1 MFLTPANSC
10 RFSQVGRVGGA
21 SAVSSLDESLHR
33 ILAVDGVRSATLIDL
48 ATGMVVRSAGEELPA
63 LPSAAASLAL
73 EAQAAGRA
81 QGPLRPG
88 GDLDE
93 ISLVTSKRLLLTK
106 VLDARR
112 PGEGLLLFVDVD
124 RARANPALATLRIG
138 QAAPTV
144 LA

>member
-1 MFLTPANSC
+1 MFLTPAGWC
-10 RFSQVGRVGGA
+10 RFSQVGGE
-21 SAVSSLDESLHR
+21 VSSLDESLRR
-33 ILAVDGVRSATLIDL
+33 ILAVEGVRSAALIDL
-48 ATGMVVRSAGEELPA
+48 ATGMVVRSAGAEPATLPE
-63 LPSAAASLAL
+63 AAASLAG
-73 EAQAAGRA
+73 EVRAADQA

-106 VLDARR
+106 VLEARR

-124 RARANPALATLRIG
+124 RSRANPALATLRIG
-138 QAAPTV
+138 QAAPAV

>member
-1 MFLTPANSC
+1 MFLTPAGWC
-10 RFSQVGRVGGA
+10 RFSQVGGE
-21 SAVSSLDESLHR
+21 VSSLDESLRR
-33 ILAVDGVRSATLIDL
+33 ILAVEGVRSAALIDL
-48 ATGMVVRSAGEELPA
+48 ATGMVVRSAGAEPATLPE
-63 LPSAAASLAL
+63 AAASLAG
-73 EAQAAGRA
+73 EVRAADQA

-93 ISLVTSKRLLLTK
+93 ITLFTAGRLQLTK
-106 VLDARR
+106 VLDSRR

-138 QAAPTV
+138 QAAPAV